1 MSTEFKVGDVVKKK
15 VRGRGVFRVIYV
27 PRNSGRML
35 IQTERTKAKA
45 DGPNATAYV
54 PASRE
59 REVRAND
66 YELVRR

>member
-1 MSTEFKVGDVVKKK
+1 MSTEFKAGDVVKKK
-15 VRGRGVFRVIYV
+15 VRGRGEFRVVYV

-45 DGPNATAYV
+45 NGRGTAYV